1 MSPVPVL
8 LESKLTNFASS
19 QTVPS
24 KYSFYRHFRVTTAYH
39 TINLLNKAFYST
51 QLKSKLQLS
60 MFELSGLNL
69 HEFILYFL
77 NKFLFFL
84 KNKFIFKLNSLF

>member
-1 MSPVPVL
+1 MPPVPIL

-24 KYSFYRHFRVTTAYH
+24 KYSFYRHFRVTTAYR

-60 MFELSGLNL
+60 MFELSRLNL
-69 HEFILYFL
+69 HEFIFYFL
-77 NKFLFFL
+77 NNFLFFKKINL
-84 KNKFIFKLNSLF
+84 FLN